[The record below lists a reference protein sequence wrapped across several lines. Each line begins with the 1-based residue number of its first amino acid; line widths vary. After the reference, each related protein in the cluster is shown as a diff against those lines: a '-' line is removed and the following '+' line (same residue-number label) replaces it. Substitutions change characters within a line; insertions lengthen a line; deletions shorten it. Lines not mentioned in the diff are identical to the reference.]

1 MKRIYSIITLCLIAA
16 ATLVSCSD
24 DANINTANATLGFEQ
39 TTLSVKESKGIFHV
53 PVTVSG
59 EQNGNIEFSVSV
71 SSNDANCKE
80 DVHYLITS
88 KNLIMPEGTKTVNVE
103 IKTVDDRVINDDR
116 HFTLHLQQANG
127 ASINTANASIDITLS
142 DNDNIPYERM
152 AGVWTVSAINML
164 NGDGTERASWD
175 INLNVVEDTNPSY
188 GTLINTT
195 PWAVFDG
202 STPVLDENGQML
214 SHPMSFSHN
223 EKTGKTT
230 VEMKM
235 GSIMASDLNFGTGEG
250 GVDISKA
257 TVRSATMGMTGLTYS
272 GAITGVVNEAF
283 DEIKFSNPVYLIV
296 FSTNGSP
303 YMYYGGW
310 EDITLKLKK

>member
-1 MKRIYSIITLCLIAA
+1 MKTIYSIITLCLIAA

-24 DANINTANATLGFEQ
+24 ETKINTANATLSFEQ
-39 TTLSVKESKGIFHV
+39 ASYSVKESKGIFHI
-53 PVTVSG
+53 PVTVTG
-59 EQNGNIEFSVSV
+59 EQNGSIEFSVSV

-88 KNLIMPEGTKTVNVE
+88 KNLIIPEGKKTVNVE
-103 IKTVDDRVINDDR
+103 IKTVDDRDINDDR

-127 ASINTANASIDITLS
+127 ATINTASASTDITLT

-152 AGVWTVSAINML
+152 AGTWIVSATNLL
-164 NGDGTERASWD
+164 NGDGTEVASWEID
-175 INLNVVEDTNPSY
+175 LSVVDETNPFY
-188 GTLINTT
+188 GTLLNTT

-214 SHPMSFSHN
+214 THAMSFYHN
-223 EKTGKTT
+223 EYTGNTT
-230 VEMKM
+230 VDMKM
-235 GSIMASDLNFGTGEG
+235 GTIMASDLNFGVGEG
-250 GVDISKA
+250 GIDLSKA

-272 GAITGVVNEAF
+272 GNITGVVNATF

-310 EDITLKLKK
+310 ENITLKLKK